1 MSDVILISGSPAEK
15 SKSNALLALV
25 AGLLAEYGLSAKQI
39 GVRDFPAEDLL
50 QGRWDSP
57 AFTEAKALIA
67 GAKGIVIATPIYKA
81 SYSGALK
88 TFLDILPQDAFRGKA
103 LLPIATGGSIN
114 HLLAI
119 DYALKPVLCALSAT
133 EVFQGVYVVDSQF
146 KFTEAGQPDLDPV
159 VAERFREAVADL
171 ADAVHSRRLRS

>member
-1 MSDVILISGSPAEK
+1 MSEVVLISGSPAEK
-15 SKSNALLALV
+15 SKSNALLTMA
-25 AGLLAEYGLSAKQI
+25 AGWLTEKGVTAQQI

-57 AFTEAKALIA
+57 AFVEAKTLIA
-67 GAKGIVIATPIYKA
+67 GAKGIVVATPIYKA

-103 LLPIATGGSIN
+103 LLPLATGGSLN

-119 DYALKPVLCALSAT
+119 DYALKPVLCALAAT

-146 KFTEAGQPDLDPV
+146 RFSEAGAPELEAV
-159 VAERFREAVADL
+159 VADRFRDAVADL

>member
-15 SKSNALLALV
+15 SKSNALLTMA
-25 AGLLAEYGLSAKQI
+25 AGILAEKGLSATHI
-39 GVRDFPAEDLL
+39 GVRDFPADDLL

-57 AFTEAKALIA
+57 AFGPAKELIA
-67 GAKGIVIATPIYKA
+67 GAKGIVVATPIYKA

-119 DYALKPVLCALSAT
+119 DYAIKPLLAALAAT

-146 KFTEAGQPDLDPV
+146 RFTEADEPDLD
-159 VAERFREAVADL
+159 VAVAQRFRDAVADL